1 MYCDVLDILL
11 IYGKENV
18 YQWADLDNNKIESD
32 ILDIIEFA
40 IVDASEKIDSQF
52 IDGPYALPLAD
63 SEAHIPETVRRWCAR
78 IAGSILYKARG
89 YDGDDDPVIKVEKS
103 VMKEIADVLAGLSRI
118 KAVKV
123 NYNRPMVGV
132 LFDERTCE

>member
-1 MYCDVLDILL
+1 MYCDLLDIFLV
-11 IYGKENV
+11 YGKENA
-18 YQWADLDNNKIESD
+18 YQWADLDNSRIESD
-32 ILDIIEFA
+32 IEDIIEFA

-52 IDGPYALPLAD
+52 IDSAYAIPLVD
-63 SEAHIPETVRRWCAR
+63 SEDHTPETVRRWCAR
-78 IAGSILYKARG
+78 LAGAILYKARG
-89 YDGDDDPVIKVEKS
+89 YDGEDDSVIKVEKE
-103 VMKEIADVLAGLSRI
+103 VMKEIAYVLAGLSRI